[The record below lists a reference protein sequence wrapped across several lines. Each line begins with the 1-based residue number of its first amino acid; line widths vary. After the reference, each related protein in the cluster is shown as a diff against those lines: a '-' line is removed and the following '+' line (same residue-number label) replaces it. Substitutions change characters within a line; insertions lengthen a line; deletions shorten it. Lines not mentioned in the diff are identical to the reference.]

1 MYQTILCI
9 VDSVYSMGCNVMI
22 RWVKEHWPIL
32 PFIGF
37 VLLFIGMM
45 TLEYYEGNCR
55 IGKDMGICGI
65 LWDYRT
71 L

>member
-1 MYQTILCI
+1 MKFF
-9 VDSVYSMGCNVMI
+9 
-22 RWVKEHWPIL
+22 KEYWHIL

-37 VLLFIGMM
+37 ALLFIVMM

-55 IGKDMGICGI
+55 IGVDMGICGI